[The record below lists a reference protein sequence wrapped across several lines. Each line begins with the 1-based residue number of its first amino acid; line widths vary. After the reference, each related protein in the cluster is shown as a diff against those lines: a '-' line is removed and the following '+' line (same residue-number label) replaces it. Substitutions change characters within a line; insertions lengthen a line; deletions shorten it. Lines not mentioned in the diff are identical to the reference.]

1 MTLSSTLLF
10 GGACR
15 RHDIASEVRR
25 RADSI
30 RDRFGVT
37 IGYGPPDT
45 FFVPPYKSSDARV
58 GGALASQAAPEE
70 LPPALDGIEKALP
83 AYPPGFFA
91 KVCPAIFVCGTLSF
105 QGVGA
110 GGAYGPSWILLVA
123 SRSYGTE
130 GVFQNA
136 LYGVHHEFSSLI
148 WHRTSMLPIRWT
160 ELLPRDWQPLKTV
173 AAAMKHGE
181 RRSGDLAAGFL
192 TAYAEVSAENDFNTY
207 AEKIFVEPKFI
218 VETAR
223 AHPTVAQKVA
233 LLMAAYVQSDARL
246 EHEFAGLG
254 LSEFRSKLARPILD
268 ESAPPSQIQ
277 LPKPTIVR

>member
-1 MTLSSTLLF
+1 M
-10 GGACR
+10 
-15 RHDIASEVRR
+15 
-25 RADSI
+25 
-30 RDRFGVT
+30 T

-45 FFVPPYKSSDARV
+45 FYVPPYNSGDAKV
-58 GGALASQAAPEE
+58 GGAVASQAALEE

-83 AYPPGFFA
+83 SYPSGFFS

-130 GVFQNA
+130 GVLQNA

-160 ELLPRDWQPLKTV
+160 ELLPRDWQPLQTV
-173 AAAMKHGE
+173 AEAMKHGQ
-181 RRSGDLAAGFL
+181 RPTGDLAAGFL
-192 TAYAEVSAENDFNTY
+192 TSYAEVSAENDFNTY

-218 VETAR
+218 AETAR
-223 AHPTVAQKVA
+223 ARPIVAQKVA
-233 LLMAAYVQSDARL
+233 LLMAAYIQSDARL
-246 EHEFAGLG
+246 ENEFARLG
-254 LSEFRSKLARPILD
+254 LSEFKSKLARPILD
-268 ESAPPSQIQ
+268 ESAPPGVIQ